1 METDL
6 NLVNLSVD
14 LNGKDLQ
21 RCTTN
26 MGTYKTVLYFNGSMD
41 PNLETLHVD
50 SYDKN
55 LQSCT
60 TEVETFKLFFSNSWM
75 ACLSINFVFIFV
87 LSRNATLMSRMTR
100 NCKVC
105 TICMWKPQEA
115 RNDFKL
121 AS

>member
-1 METDL
+1 MDL

-21 RCTTN
+21 QCTTDVE
-26 MGTYKTVLYFNGSMD
+26 TYKTVLYSNGSMD
-41 PNLETLHVD
+41 PNLENLHVD

-60 TEVETFKLFFSNSWM
+60 TEVEMLKLFFSHGWM
-75 ACLSINFVFIFV
+75 ACLAINSVFMFV
-87 LSRNATLMSRMTR
+87 LSGNTTLMSRTTR

-105 TICMWKPQEA
+105 ITYVETS
-115 RNDFKL
+115 R
-121 AS
+121 S